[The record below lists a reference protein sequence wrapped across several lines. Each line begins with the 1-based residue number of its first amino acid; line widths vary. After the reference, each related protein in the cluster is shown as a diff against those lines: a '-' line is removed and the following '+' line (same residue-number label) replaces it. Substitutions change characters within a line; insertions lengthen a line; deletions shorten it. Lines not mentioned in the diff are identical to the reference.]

1 MLGLKDTMKTLVSNE
16 KVAWQIVEILAEK
29 GISASV
35 VRESGKQFVELK
47 SVFDGYIVSQEL
59 FPLRKWTP

>member
-1 MLGLKDTMKTLVSNE
+1 MKTLVSNE